1 MDYLFKKADGSA
13 TSLGGTVTRLQLPEQ
28 TGGDMVFPGDQRP
41 VDLGDYVLVKAIEV
55 TESLS
60 DSTKRGPTTVAIDI
74 DAITV
79 TVTETAVDKD
89 ADDLANDVSAA
100 RVSGYG
106 LIRDQLDEIYWDNV
120 NSTTIW
126 KDKIAAVKKANPK
139 A

>member
-1 MDYLFKKADGSA
+1 MDYLYKKADGSA
-13 TSLGGTVTRLQLPEQ
+13 TRLGKTVTRLQFPEQ

-60 DSTKRGPTTVAIDI
+60 DSTKRGPTTVAIDT
-74 DAITV
+74 DAVTV

-100 RVSGYG
+100 RGDLLGQCQFYNNLERQDCSRQKSKPEG
-106 LIRDQLDEIYWDNV
+106 LGI
-120 NSTTIW
+120 
-126 KDKIAAVKKANPK
+126 
-139 A
+139 

>member
-1 MDYLFKKADGSA
+1 MDYLYKKADGSA
-13 TSLGGTVTRLQLPEQ
+13 TSLGKTVTRLQLPEQ

-41 VDLGDYVLVKAIEV
+41 VDLGDYVLVKAVEV

-60 DSTKRGPTTVAIDI
+60 DSTKRGPTTVAIDT
-74 DAITV
+74 DAVTV

-89 ADDLANDVSAA
+89 ADDLATDVSAA

-106 LIRDQLDEIYWDNV
+106 LVRDQLDEIYWDNV

>member
-1 MDYLFKKADGSA
+1 MDYLYKKADGSA
-13 TSLGGTVTRLQLPEQ
+13 TSLGKTVTRLQLPEQ

>member
-1 MDYLFKKADGSA
+1 MDYLYKKADGSA
-13 TSLGGTVTRLQLPEQ
+13 TSLGKTVTRLQLPEQ

-100 RVSGYG
+100 RVLGYG

>member
-1 MDYLFKKADGSA
+1 
-13 TSLGGTVTRLQLPEQ
+13 
-28 TGGDMVFPGDQRP
+28 MVFPGDQRP

>member
-1 MDYLFKKADGSA
+1 MDYLYKKSDGSA
-13 TSLGGTVTRLQLPEQ
+13 TSLGKTVTRLQLPEQ

-41 VDLGDYVLVKAIEV
+41 VDLGDYVLVKAIEI

-60 DSTKRGPTTVAIDI
+60 DSTKRGPTTVAIDT
-74 DAITV
+74 DAVTV

-100 RVSGYG
+100 RVLGYG

>member
-1 MDYLFKKADGSA
+1 MDYLYKKADGSA
-13 TSLGGTVTRLQLPEQ
+13 TSLGKTVTRLQLPEQ
-28 TGGDMVFPGDQRP
+28 TGGDVVFPGNQRP

-60 DSTKRGPTTVAIDI
+60 DNTKRGPTTVAIDT

-100 RVSGYG
+100 RVLGYG

>member
-1 MDYLFKKADGSA
+1 MDYLYKKADGSA
-13 TSLGGTVTRLQLPEQ
+13 TSLGKTVTRLQLPEQ

-41 VDLGDYVLVKAIEV
+41 VDLGDYVLVKAVEV

-60 DSTKRGPTTVAIDI
+60 DSTKRGPTTVAIDT
-74 DAITV
+74 DAVTV

-106 LIRDQLDEIYWDNV
+106 LVRDQLDEIYWDSV